1 MRKLSSLAVRI
12 ALVGAATSGIVAAC
26 YDQVPGPSGPLPPTK
41 EAKPFGSKPKRIKPA
56 VELNPKFGAHDD
68 TPLTPSSAHDQTP
81 PAPSPMQRETR
92 PAPSP
97 THDATDAGVAD
108 TLELP
113 PVPDASVPLDA
124 PTIRK

>member
-56 VELNPKFGAHDD
+56 VELNPKFGAHDE
-68 TPLTPSSAHDQTP
+68 TP
-81 PAPSPMQRETR
+81 PAPAPM
-92 PAPSP
+92 
-97 THDATDAGVAD
+97 HDAIDAGVAD

-113 PVPDASVPLDA
+113 PVPDASVPLAA